1 MKIKYRNHTFECEK
15 TKPVFKN
22 CLNVNMQN
30 FETFYMMKKNP
41 NRIFVKLKTKYMWF
55 DYMSFD
61 ISQIEIIDIK
71 KDRLNKLQKINE
83 STL

>member
-1 MKIKYRNHTFECEK
+1 MKIKYRNYIFECEK
-15 TKPVFKN
+15 TKPIFMN
-22 CLNVNMQN
+22 CLNVNMIN
-30 FETFYMMKKNP
+30 FETFYTMKNNP
-41 NRIFVKLKTKYMWF
+41 NRIFVKLKTKYMWY

-71 KDRLNKLQKINE
+71 KERLEKLKQLHE